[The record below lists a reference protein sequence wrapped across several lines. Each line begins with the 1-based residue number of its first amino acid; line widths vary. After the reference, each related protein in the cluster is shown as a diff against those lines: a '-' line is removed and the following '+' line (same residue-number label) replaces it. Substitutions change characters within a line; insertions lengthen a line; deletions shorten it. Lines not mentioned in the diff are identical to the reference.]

1 MSKPAVRA
9 RVAASTYICCT
20 SRMSSLSI
28 SFAYVRYS
36 KSLGIWLGPRG
47 TLRDSMHG
55 ACGPPYQSSHA
66 ARASCSWSM
75 SHMIERLRMS
85 PSSQIRADTRW
96 VSSDSGEI
104 EQYSVQ
110 HAAYP
115 PSAFIARKY
124 AWLRGRSEYRSA
136 EGRVGKESRFR
147 WTERELKKR

>member
-1 MSKPAVRA
+1 PASRA
-9 RVAASTYICCT
+9 RIAASTYSCCT

-36 KSLGIWLGPRG
+36 KSLGICDGPRG
-47 TLRDSMHG
+47 TQRDSMQG
-55 ACGPPYQSSHA
+55 ACGPPYQSSQA
-66 ARASCSWSM
+66 ASAPCSWSM

-85 PSSQIRADTRW
+85 PSSQIRAETRC

-110 HAAYP
+110 QAAYP

-124 AWLRGRSEYRSA
+124 AWLKGRSEPKPLQW
-136 EGRVGKESRFR
+136 GI
-147 WTERELKKR
+147 W